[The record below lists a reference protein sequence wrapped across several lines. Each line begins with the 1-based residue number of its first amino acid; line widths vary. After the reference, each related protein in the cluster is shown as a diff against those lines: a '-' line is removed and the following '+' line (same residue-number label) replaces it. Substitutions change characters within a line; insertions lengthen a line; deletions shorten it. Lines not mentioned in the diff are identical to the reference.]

1 MLESHPHVQE
11 ALDSTSRSARVRRSR
26 DRGGDAL
33 AEVIRLAQDVSQA
46 VDEEIPVDVGPEL
59 DEPTTAF
66 QEA

>member
-1 MLESHPHVQE
+1 
-11 ALDSTSRSARVRRSR
+11 VRRSR